1 MHETTDAPFPSGAEM
16 RDKLEQLLD
25 RLEQANFDA
34 YCQLLMQPFAT
45 IPCYAAED
53 PGHGWWS
60 SEECAEMERML
71 LAAVEDAL
79 A

>member
-25 RLEQANFDA
+25 RLEQVNFDA
-34 YCQLLMQPFAT
+34 YCQLLMQPFGT
-45 IPCYAAED
+45 IPCCAAED
-53 PGHGWWS
+53 LDHEWWS
-60 SEECAEMERML
+60 SEECAETDRML
-71 LAAVEDAL
+71 LEAVEDAL